1 MVKAGVSDELKKL
14 NSKANYKLAVFS
26 DKVLRTLE
34 EEEIQAHVLASLQ
47 GAGLDSAQLARMA
60 IIHGFAALNEGYQ
73 KAADFIPRLLDIVSK
88 W

>member
-1 MVKAGVSDELKKL
+1 VKAAVSDELKKL

-60 IIHGFAALNEGYQ
+60 DH
-73 KAADFIPRLLDIVSK
+73 PRLRGAQRRLPKSSRLHPK
-88 W
+88 AP